1 MLAQKTV
8 KSRQTANIS
17 PTSSHRYLLK
27 LENNGIIER
36 LGIADNPTIY
46 VFTDR
51 KDSLDNKPEYSDEVL
66 SLISDLQESDSSIKD
81 RRIGDML
88 YNCLDRGFISILDY
102 QNIEEQQKWKTDMVF
117 AEQLGLVKCVDKT
130 TYSIC
135 TQIDR
140 SNASLPEAQKDILT
154 AMYDFFGEDAF
165 SADKRSHMTCSFNII
180 KQPSCGGHPHS
191 RAVAVTAVWLRIGC
205 DEPLTEHTT
214 VPCIGVFPAPFLH

>member
-66 SLISDLQESDSSIKD
+66 SLISDLRESDSSIKD

-102 QNIEEQQKWKTDMVF
+102 QNIEEQKKWKTDMVF

-165 SADKRSHMTCSFNII
+165 SAEMVIAKLDTGTTAIKGCLHQFTWLKLLEREKNDNIYVYHLNVN
-180 KQPSCGGHPHS
+180 PTDNPECF
-191 RAVAVTAVWLRIGC
+191 TA
-205 DEPLTEHTT
+205 
-214 VPCIGVFPAPFLH
+214 A